1 MLPMWTPLLHL
12 SFPHTESSFLRSFN
26 DSDTAHNLLSSF
38 SKPNFTFCSTSSA
51 SSLMFL
57 SFTCI
62 SFSVL
67 VPLSSLVLFTAI
79 QRQCQRP
86 STTTSNY
93 DLISYNILAL
103 ELINLL
109 ACGIYLVGRFTLRLV
124 LMKTGLSAVY
134 FVFQGRLLFH
144 CLTCV
149 EQYVAVMHPIIYRNL
164 KTNSGVLARNA
175 IIAFV
180 WLVSL
185 LILVFAYLYSDS
197 FPHIP
202 ILLLFALGL
211 ATISYCTLS
220 VLHAL
225 IRPGPG
231 EVSGNKRKV
240 DQAKKRAYVSIAVI
254 AGAMYVTYIITVTC
268 IALHASSVLE
278 YNEGCVVLTVS
289 FFSCL
294 PSSVSTPLL
303 FLYRA
308 GKLPCFSGWKGGN
321 RSVKNTRFQ
330 SHAVMLQN
338 LIFCQ
343 KNKVAATTSNS
354 WQNNPVPKKTGP
366 SRGEQVESPV
376 WPEEKHDQHLSAGKW
391 NIWLKHLTLWRFAFS
406 EKVCMITLQQ
416 CDGSLYIS
424 DSEDCWFLAY
434 VLLYFL
440 SDDVVNLTINVSLRS
455 RTHAR
460 RWHLL
465 CFVAL

>member
-1 MLPMWTPLLHL
+1 MQLSVSWSQTASACSTPSSQVEMKVSTSCALFWSTSTAKTYAWMTSCWCCQCEHHF
-12 SFPHTESSFLRSFN
+12 SISHFSTESPFLRSFN
-26 DSDTAHNLLSSF
+26 DSDVPHNFLSSI
-38 SKPNFTFCSTSSA
+38 SKPNFTYCSTSSA

-62 SFSVL
+62 SSFVL

-79 QRQCQRP
+79 QRQRQRT
-86 STTTSNY
+86 STMTTNY

-103 ELINLL
+103 ELINLP
-109 ACGIYLVGRFTLRLV
+109 ACGIYLVGRFTFQPV

-134 FVFQGRLLFH
+134 FVFDGRLLFH

-149 EQYVAVMHPIIYRNL
+149 EQYVAVMHPIIFRNL
-164 KTNSGVLARNA
+164 KTKRGVLARNA
-175 IIAFV
+175 VIAFV

-185 LILVFAYLYSDS
+185 LTFVFSYLHGNSL
-197 FPHIP
+197 PHVP
-202 ILLLFALGL
+202 FLLIFALGT

-278 YNEGCVVLTVS
+278 YNEGCVVLMVS
-289 FFSCL
+289 LFSCL

-330 SHAVMLQN
+330 SHAVMLQY

-343 KNKVAATTSNS
+343 KTMLQQQLATAGRIT
-354 WQNNPVPKKTGP
+354 QYQRRQG
-366 SRGEQVESPV
+366 QVEVS
-376 WPEEKHDQHLSAGKW
+376 KSSCQCDQKKSTCQQGSEIFDW
-391 NIWLKHLTLWRFAFS
+391 NIWYCGGLHSVKKSAWSR
-406 EKVCMITLQQ
+406 
-416 CDGSLYIS
+416 
-424 DSEDCWFLAY
+424 
-434 VLLYFL
+434 
-440 SDDVVNLTINVSLRS
+440 RS
-455 RTHAR
+455 NCCCGFK
-460 RWHLL
+460 WW
-465 CFVAL
+465 